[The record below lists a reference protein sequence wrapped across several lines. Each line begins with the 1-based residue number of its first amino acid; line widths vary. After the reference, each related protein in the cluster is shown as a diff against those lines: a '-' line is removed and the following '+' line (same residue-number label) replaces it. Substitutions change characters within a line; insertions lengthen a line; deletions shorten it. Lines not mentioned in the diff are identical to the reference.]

1 MKSQLQEEMLVVP
14 MCLEL
19 ALQMC
24 QVNITHELFA
34 VMVCFEMAGMVSN
47 GGFVILIA
55 VEVVTELQVLI
66 FIHGIS
72 CYYWCGIRSTG

>member
-47 GGFVILIA
+47 GGFVIPIA

>member
-34 VMVCFEMAGMVSN
+34 VMACFEMAGMVSN
-47 GGFVILIA
+47 GGLVIPIT
-55 VEVVTELQVLI
+55 VEVVTELQV
-66 FIHGIS
+66 FIS
-72 CYYWCGIRSTG
+72 NFRTA

>member
-34 VMVCFEMAGMVSN
+34 VMVCFEMAGMSEQRRVRDTYSR
-47 GGFVILIA
+47 GGGDGA
-55 VEVVTELQVLI
+55 TGSY
-66 FIHGIS
+66 IHT
-72 CYYWCGIRSTG
+72 WNKLLLLVWN